1 MPISQAMIGFACG
14 KGNSILKKV
23 QEETDCRQIRIQ
35 GNDKIEFVGSTAAV
49 HTAVMLMKVH
59 LSYFDQ
65 FKALRDEADELDK
78 QSDETGL
85 RRRQRRQNL
94 TGGDKSKKL
103 DKPKGKENTP
113 VVVENKPRDERR
125 ASNKSTKSNRAPMP
139 NRWEVPIMQLVTF

>member
-1 MPISQAMIGFACG
+1 M
-14 KGNSILKKV
+14 
-23 QEETDCRQIRIQ
+23 
-35 GNDKIEFVGSTAAV
+35 

-65 FKALRDEADELDK
+65 FKALRDEADLLDK

-94 TGGDKSKKL
+94 TGGDKSKKSE
-103 DKPKGKENTP
+103 KPKGKENTP
-113 VVVENKPRDERR
+113 VVAQNQPRAERR
-125 ASNKSTKSNRAPMP
+125 ASNKSNKSNRAPMP